1 MFGLGAGELMFV
13 ALVILVVFG
22 SKKLPEFMGGIG
34 KGIREFKKNMNDVQS
49 ELAAP
54 PDRQALPPASGA
66 PVQHDETV
74 EREPKRL
81 S

>member
-54 PDRQALPPASGA
+54 ADRQALPPASGA
-66 PVQHDETV
+66 PVAQDDAA

>member
-54 PDRQALPPASGA
+54 ADRQALPPASGA

>member
-22 SKKLPEFMGGIG
+22 SRKLPEFMGGIG

-54 PDRQALPPASGA
+54 TDRQALPPASGA
-66 PVQHDETV
+66 PVQHDDAV

>member
-1 MFGLGAGELMFV
+1 MFV

-54 PDRQALPPASGA
+54 ADRQALPPASGA

>member
-1 MFGLGAGELMFV
+1 MFGLGAGEVMFV

-54 PDRQALPPASGA
+54 ADRQALPPASGA

>member
-54 PDRQALPPASGA
+54 ADRQALPPASGA
-66 PVQHDETV
+66 PAQHDETV

>member
-54 PDRQALPPASGA
+54 ADRQALPPASGA
-66 PVQHDETV
+66 PVPHDDAAEK
-74 EREPKRL
+74 EPKRL

>member
-1 MFGLGAGELMFV
+1 MFGLGASELMFV

-54 PDRQALPPASGA
+54 ADRQALPPSGGS
-66 PVQHDETV
+66 PVQHVDAPEK
-74 EREPKRL
+74 EPKRL

>member
-1 MFGLGAGELMFV
+1 M
-13 ALVILVVFG
+13 
-22 SKKLPEFMGGIG
+22 GIG
-34 KGIREFKKNMNDVQS
+34 KGIREFKKNMNDGQS

-54 PDRQALPPASGA
+54 ADRQALPPASGA

>member
-34 KGIREFKKNMNDVQS
+34 KGIREFNKNMNDVHS

-54 PDRQALPPASGA
+54 ADRQALPPASGA

>member
-54 PDRQALPPASGA
+54 ADRQALPPASGA
-66 PVQHDETV
+66 PVQHDDTV

>member
-54 PDRQALPPASGA
+54 ADRQALPPASGA
-66 PVQHDETV
+66 PVAHDDAPG
-74 EREPKRL
+74 RGPKRL